1 MISPCALHWS
11 RNYLLKPTGQHF
23 VEQPVHYTPVII
35 HTENDNLSVYFIN
48 HSDQEV
54 VILKHSYVRAM
65 EKSPKTRS
73 RYMLR
78 RHFSGTCLSTRI

>member
-1 MISPCALHWS
+1 MIIPCALHCS

-48 HSDQEV
+48 HSD
-54 VILKHSYVRAM
+54 
-65 EKSPKTRS
+65 
-73 RYMLR
+73 
-78 RHFSGTCLSTRI
+78 